1 MFNCWGI
8 TPTKKLA
15 RDITFWRQNRF
26 PAPILLLA
34 RGCDR
39 SPCGDLMPP
48 SLFPPPE
55 LQEGSVGPHSYFLQA
70 RCVPIEPGYGPAR
83 RSPRAISQSDAF
95 RSIRRPI
102 RDKLGSWGYAD
113 SERIIYMLILF
124 SQYVINSYTQYTL
137 NKVCIGPLCL
147 YQRSEVNPELPR
159 T

>member
-1 MFNCWGI
+1 MSNRWGI
-8 TPTKKLA
+8 TPTEKLA
-15 RDITFWRQNRF
+15 WDITLWHQNRF
-26 PAPILLLA
+26 PAPILLFA

-39 SPCGDLMPP
+39 SPCGDLSPP

-55 LQEGSVGPHSYFLQA
+55 LQAGSVGPHSYFLQA
-70 RCVPIEPGYGPAR
+70 RCVPIEPGYGPAQ

-113 SERIIYMLILF
+113 LERIIYMLILF
-124 SQYVINSYTQYTL
+124 SQYVIISYTQYTL
-137 NKVCIGPLCL
+137 NKVCIRPF
-147 YQRSEVNPELPR
+147 VFIP